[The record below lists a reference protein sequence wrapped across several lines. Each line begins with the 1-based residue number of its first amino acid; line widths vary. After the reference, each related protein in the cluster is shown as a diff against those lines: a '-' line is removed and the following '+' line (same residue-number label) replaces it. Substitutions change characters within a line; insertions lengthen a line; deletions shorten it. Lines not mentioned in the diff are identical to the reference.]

1 MQTEYH
7 GPGSLSNLREIIARH
22 NSVKLFL
29 VTGKDS
35 FAESGAESVFD
46 DFRLNGLD
54 IIRFCDFSVN
64 PKLED
69 ALPGI
74 ELLTQFQP
82 DMVIAVGGG
91 SVIDMGKL
99 ITALSAHPGSNY
111 RSILKNSSITASGP
125 PLVAIPTTAGTGSEA
140 THFAVAY
147 MDQKK
152 HSLAHRSIL
161 PDYAIIDPELMYNTS
176 SYQTAVS
183 GMDALCQAVES
194 YWSVHSTVQ
203 SREFAS
209 QAIKIILASITDAV
223 NKKTIES
230 RQEMARGANLAGK
243 AIDMTKTTAPHA
255 MSYALTTHYS
265 IPHGHAV
272 ALILGKFFII
282 NEANCDALSDKRG
295 KLHFSG
301 ILKELYALFDCRDG
315 YDCADKWYHCM
326 KAIGLEADISTFGVK
341 DEKDYNLIIE
351 SVNPE
356 RLENHPVRLNR
367 ALLSQVFRI

>member
-7 GPGSLSNLREIIARH
+7 GPGSISNLREIIARH
-22 NSVKLFL
+22 NGVKLFL
-29 VTGKDS
+29 ITGKDS
-35 FAESGAESVFD
+35 FAASGAKSVFD
-46 DFRLNGLD
+46 DLHLNGLE

-64 PKLED
+64 PRLED

-74 ELLTQFQP
+74 ELLTQFRP

-99 ITALSAHPGSNY
+99 ITALSAHPGSDY
-111 RSILKNSSITASGP
+111 RSILENSSVTVSGP
-125 PLVAIPTTAGTGSEA
+125 PLVAIPTTAGTGSEV

-152 HSLAHRSIL
+152 YSLAHRSIL
-161 PDYAIIDPELMYNTS
+161 PDYAIIDPELMYNTP

-194 YWSVHSTVQ
+194 YWSVHSNSQ
-203 SREFAS
+203 SRKFAS

-230 RQEMARGANLAGK
+230 RQEMAHGANLAGK
-243 AIDMTKTTAPHA
+243 AIDITTTTAPHA

-282 NEANCDALSDKRG
+282 NEANCESLSDKRG
-295 KLHFSG
+295 KIHFAR
-301 ILKELYALFDCRDG
+301 ILKELYTLFDCRDG
-315 YDCADKWYHCM
+315 YGCADRWYQCM
-326 KAIGLEADISTFGVK
+326 EAIGLETDISTFGVRE
-341 DEKDYNLIIE
+341 EKDYNLIVE

-356 RLENHPVRLNR
+356 RLANHPVRLNR
-367 ALLSQVFRI
+367 ALLSQVFKI